1 MPRNKRTET
10 NSAYYEEALRDYLSQ
25 KGLRCTQERVLL
37 LRAATQ
43 CPTLFTLEDLQN
55 QTERMGSFVVTCP
68 TYYNA
73 LKLYQKA
80 GLITSFRSR
89 GQTVYQLTPTD
100 MRIRCLTVCTRC
112 NAVKAVKAK
121 NVDEAVRHV
130 STRGF
135 SVRTPIVYLYGLCLR
150 CYQEELKQQQS
161 SCKKE
166 K

>member
-1 MPRNKRTET
+1 MAKIKRTGIDSE
-10 NSAYYEEALRDYLSQ
+10 YYERSLREYLAQ
-25 KGLRCTQERVLL
+25 KGLRCTQERVML

-43 CPTLFTLEDLQN
+43 CPTLFTLEDLQG
-55 QTERMGSFVVTCP
+55 QTEKMGPFAMTRP
-68 TYYNA
+68 TYYNV
-73 LKLYQKA
+73 LNLYQKA
-80 GLITSFRSR
+80 GLVTSFRSR

-112 NAVKAVKAK
+112 NAAKAVKAK